1 MEGVVIIGAGHTGA
15 QAAKTLRQEGWRGA
29 ITLIGAETEPPYE
42 RPPLSKEILTGVK
55 ALSDCGLFEASFL
68 ARREIDLRLGTRAV
82 AIDRTKQEVCLDNGE
97 RLRYGRLL
105 LATGAEPRRLTVPEV
120 GRSDIRYLRSA
131 ADASG
136 LAEVIRRRQ
145 RLIIVGGGF
154 IGLEV
159 AAAAASCGCEVTV
172 IETGARLVMRSV
184 PAEIEKLLAVRHRV
198 AGVTF
203 HLNRQVT
210 AIRWA
215 PERVEVDLDDG
226 TELHGDTI
234 LAAIGVAP
242 RVELAEAAGL
252 AIDNGVAV
260 DATLRSSDANIF
272 AAGDVSSFP
281 HGLLGSRIRLECWR
295 NAEDQGSVAARN
307 ILGAGEEYGGAPWL
321 WSDQYELSIQ
331 VAGLPAPAA
340 NCVMRPAE
348 GGGLLVFQ
356 LADDGR
362 LISASGIGSEGTIG
376 RDIRVAQLMI
386 ERGLRPGAE
395 ALADANVRLK
405 SLLVAKAA

>member
-29 ITLIGAETEPPYE
+29 ITLIGAETEPPYQ

-55 ALSDCGLFEASFL
+55 TLSDCGLFEPSFL
-68 ARREIDLRLGTRAV
+68 ARREIDLRAGARAI
-82 AIDRTKQEVCLDNGE
+82 AIDRTRQEVRLENGSSV
-97 RLRYGRLL
+97 RYGRLL
-105 LATGAEPRRLTVPEV
+105 LATGAEPRRLTAPEV

-136 LAEVIRRRQ
+136 LADIIRRRQ

-159 AAAAASCGCEVTV
+159 AAAATSRGCKVTV
-172 IETGARLVMRSV
+172 IEAGARLVMRSV
-184 PAEIEKLLAVRHRV
+184 PTEIERLLAARHRS

-203 HLNRQVT
+203 HLNRQL
-210 AIRWA
+210 ADIRWA
-215 PERVEVDLDDG
+215 RGRVEVVLDDG
-226 TELHGDTI
+226 TELQGDTI
-234 LAAIGVAP
+234 LAAIGVTP

-252 AIDNGVAV
+252 AVDNGVAV
-260 DATLRSSDANIF
+260 DATLRSSDPNIF
-272 AAGDVSSFP
+272 AAGDVCSFP
-281 HGLLGSRIRLECWR
+281 NALFGSRIRLECWR
-295 NAEDQGSVAARN
+295 NAEDQGAVAARN
-307 ILGAGEEYGGAPWL
+307 ILGVGEEYGGAPWL

-340 NCVMRPAE
+340 SRVTRPAD

-356 LADDGR
+356 LTDNGR
-362 LISASGIGSEGTIG
+362 LIWASGIGSEGAIG

-386 ERGLRPGAE
+386 ERGLRPSAD
-395 ALADANVRLK
+395 ALADPTVMLK